1 MRYFFLFLCL
11 LLIVIIELMMNN
23 FWDGIKEMLSNTNP
37 IVGFVLFIIYLEIFV
52 IAKKELKQLKDSFK
66 KFWGNK

>member
-1 MRYFFLFLCL
+1 
-11 LLIVIIELMMNN
+11 MMNN